1 MQRRARA
8 IGALPLLAIACGL
21 LVATPGTSSAKTA
34 ADAKATTTV
43 PKLATS
49 AKAIDPAIDL
59 AARLA
64 VVRAL
69 ASHASTSTEQGGKV
83 RTATFARVVDSLE
96 TAIALCDQASAA
108 AKKQKGDTA
117 RASELTSLRRFV
129 VAALTLAKEARDVQ
143 SSTKLAEV
151 SSVVTKI
158 SPKALRL
165 AEAAHPDAELMI
177 SAVALRSLLAETL
190 GVAAKAKGTNGLVG
204 EKGTNALVGEK
215 GTNGLVG
222 EKGTNGLVGEKGT
235 NGLVGEKGTNALV
248 GEKGTNAPDPD
259 MVLVARALLDQV
271 AKNATTVSKAKPLA
285 EQLAGVRDALG
296 AASKKGSSPW
306 TVKRALQAAE
316 WANETLIIELQKP

>member
-190 GVAAKAKGTNGLVG
+190 GVAAKAKGTN
-204 EKGTNALVGEK
+204 A
-215 GTNGLVG
+215 LVG